1 MHQNDQRERPVVS
14 ALRQRAVVVQAE
26 GVPAT
31 FVASPRAQ
39 RFDTLIASAVLML
52 LLAGWML
59 NFVSFNDLNYLT
71 RSLGGYLAHATTRQA

>member
-1 MHQNDQRERPVVS
+1 MS

-31 FVASPRAQ
+31 LVASPRAQ

-59 NFVSFNDLNYLT
+59 NFVSFNDLNDLT